1 MNIDKVSIGRN
12 PPHDVNVIVE
22 VSLLSPPVKYE
33 MDKESGAM
41 VVDRFLHTAMH
52 YPCNYGFVPHTLS
65 EDGDPVDVLLL
76 GRLPVI
82 PGAVVRAKPVGV
94 LRMEDEKG
102 MDEKLLCVPH
112 ETLKSYYS
120 TVQDY
125 TDVDALDRER
135 LEHFF
140 AHYKDLEKGKWVKIL
155 GWGDRDEAKQV
166 LMEAIA
172 RHDAAKSA

>member
-1 MNIDKVSIGRN
+1 MNFDKISIGLN
-12 PPHDVNVIVE
+12 PPHDINVLVE

-33 MDKESGAM
+33 MDKESGAL

-65 EDGDPVDVLLL
+65 EDGDPVDVLLM

-82 PGAVVRAKPVGV
+82 PGAIVRAKPVGV

-112 ETLKSYYS
+112 EALKSYFS
-120 TVQDY
+120 TMNDIG
-125 TDVDALDRER
+125 DFAELDLQR

-140 AHYKDLEKGKWVKIL
+140 AHYKDLEQGKWVKII
-155 GWGDRDEAKQV
+155 GWANCEEAKQV
-166 LMEAIA
+166 LQEAIDRYA
-172 RHDAAKSA
+172 AAKA

>member
-1 MNIDKVSIGRN
+1 MNIDKISIGKN
-12 PPHDVNVIVE
+12 PPHDINVIVE

-65 EDGDPVDVLLL
+65 EDGDPVDVLMM

-112 ETLKSYYS
+112 DALKSYYS
-120 TVQDY
+120 TAHDIS
-125 TDVDALDRER
+125 DIDPFDRER

-140 AHYKDLEKGKWVKIL
+140 AHYKDLEKGKWVKII
-155 GWGDRDEAKQV
+155 GWGDCAEAKQV
-166 LMEAIA
+166 LIEAIE
-172 RHDAAKSA
+172 RHQAAKSA

>member
-1 MNIDKVSIGRN
+1 MNIDKISVGRN
-12 PPHDVNVIVE
+12 PPHDINVIIE
-22 VSLLSPPVKYE
+22 VSLLADPVKYE
-33 MDKESGAM
+33 LDKESGAM

-82 PGAVVRAKPVGV
+82 PGAVVRARPIGV

-112 ETLKSYYS
+112 ESLKSFYS
-120 TVQDY
+120 NVRDTA
-125 TDVDALDRER
+125 DVVPLDLQR

-140 AHYKDLEKGKWVKIL
+140 AHYKDLEVGKWVKIL
-155 GWGDRDEAKQV
+155 GWGDVEEAKQV
-166 LMEAIA
+166 LNQAIA
-172 RHDAAKSA
+172 REAAKKG

>member
-1 MNIDKVSIGRN
+1 MNIDKISVGLN
-12 PPHDVNVIVE
+12 PPHDINVVVE

-33 MDKESGAM
+33 LDKESGAL

-65 EDGDPVDVLLL
+65 EDGDPVDVLLMA
-76 GRLPVI
+76 RLPVI
-82 PGAVVRAKPVGV
+82 PGAIVRAKPVGV

-112 ETLKSYYS
+112 EALKSYYS
-120 TVQDY
+120 TVNDIN
-125 TDVDALDRER
+125 DIAELDLQR

-140 AHYKDLEKGKWVKIL
+140 AHYKDLEKGKWVKII
-155 GWGDRDEAKQV
+155 GWGDCAEAKQV
-166 LMEAIA
+166 LEEAIE
-172 RHDAAKSA
+172 RYGKAKA